1 MGRVSVG
8 RALAAAAI
16 VAASAWPA
24 MAAPEDGAACGVVQG
39 ALQRM
44 GAAAR
49 YHWKMSATTPT
60 RRRPLEREQVVLDDI
75 VYLTPDEG
83 RWMKER
89 ITPAERVAR
98 MADELA
104 RNPISDCRP
113 EGKDTLGGLAM
124 LTYSYRQGAEAA
136 KGEDAGTKRIWIGVE
151 DGLPHFF
158 TSAEGAVSVTMRVEY
173 DRVEAPLP

>member
-1 MGRVSVG
+1 MGKVSIA
-8 RALAAAAI
+8 RALAAAA
-16 VAASAWPA
+16 VAAAASAWPA
-24 MAAPEDGAACGVVQG
+24 AAQVAEPEGAAPCSVVQG

-49 YHWKMSATTPT
+49 YRWKMSATTPA
-60 RRRPLEREQVVLDDI
+60 RRRPFEREQVVLDDI

-89 ITPAERVAR
+89 ITAAERVAR

-104 RNPISDCRP
+104 RNPISDCRLA
-113 EGKDTLGGLAM
+113 GKDTLGGAAM
-124 LTYSYRQGAEAA
+124 LTYTYRQGAGAA
-136 KGEDAGTKRIWIGVE
+136 DAKRIWIGVA

-158 TSAEGAVSVTMRVEY
+158 TSAEGTVSVTMRVEY
-173 DRVEAPLP
+173 DHVEAPLP